1 MIISVEV
8 SQNILPINSALKQ
21 SALKRPNRVQQRT
34 KKSRDLN
41 CKMFMEVENDGKQQ
55 AFLTEPSTMLLNV
68 YNDNKMCINQMKAIF
83 T

>member
-1 MIISVEV
+1 
-8 SQNILPINSALKQ
+8 
-21 SALKRPNRVQQRT
+21 
-34 KKSRDLN
+34 
-41 CKMFMEVENDGKQQ
+41 MEVENDGKQQ